1 MVNNWTSK
9 KPKNP
14 MPLSERAKIFAPFS
28 ALKGLTEAL
37 TAKEKIHVPKVVLT
51 EAAEEDLNQKLR
63 SLSVHDTVTVI
74 YYHLDHQKK
83 GEYLQMTGIV
93 SKIDLISRILTI
105 VDTKI
110 SMDDIRDM
118 DIHE

>member
-1 MVNNWTSK
+1 
-9 KPKNP
+9 

-51 EAAEEDLNQKLR
+51 ETAAEELNQKLC
-63 SLSVHDTVTVI
+63 SLSIHDTVTVI
-74 YYHLDHQKK
+74 YYHLDHQEK
-83 GEYLQMTGIV
+83 GEYLQVTGIV
-93 SKIDLISRILTI
+93 SKIDLLNRILTI

-110 SMDDIRDM
+110 PIDDIRDM